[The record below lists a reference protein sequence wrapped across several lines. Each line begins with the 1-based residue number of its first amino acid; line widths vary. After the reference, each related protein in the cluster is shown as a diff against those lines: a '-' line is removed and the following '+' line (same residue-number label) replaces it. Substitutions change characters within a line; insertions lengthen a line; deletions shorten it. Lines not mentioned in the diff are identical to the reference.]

1 MYCRGGF
8 SAQGEVRLLSC
19 RIGGN
24 LEFDGASLTN
34 SNERALNADRL
45 TVDQDM
51 FCRDGFTAQ
60 GEVRLLGGHIGG
72 NLVFDGASLTNP
84 DGRALNAKWL
94 TVGQNVQ
101 CREAFTAA
109 GEVCLLD
116 AHIAGQLEFTGA
128 RLSDPGALALH
139 LEGVQAAGLFLL
151 PAERPDGTV
160 SLTNARIGS
169 FHDDQETWPA
179 RLRLRGFIYDTLE
192 NDQIPVRARV
202 RWLRR
207 HEGGY
212 TPQVYEQLA
221 AAYRGDGR
229 DEDAR
234 RVLIAKQWHRRR
246 VLNPL
251 GKLWNWLLYVTV
263 GYGYRTWLAAVWLA
277 GLLVAGSTV
286 FARAYPD
293 HMVAAKQ
300 PVPAFHPI
308 IYTLDRLVPIL
319 NLGQKD
325 AWIPQG
331 VALRW
336 SWVLTVAGW
345 VLTTAVVAGL
355 TAVLKRD

>member
-1 MYCRGGF
+1 M
-8 SAQGEVRLLSC
+8 
-19 RIGGN
+19 
-24 LEFDGASLTN
+24 
-34 SNERALNADRL
+34 
-45 TVDQDM
+45 
-51 FCRDGFTAQ
+51 
-60 GEVRLLGGHIGG
+60 
-72 NLVFDGASLTNP
+72 
-84 DGRALNAKWL
+84 
-94 TVGQNVQ
+94 
-101 CREAFTAA
+101 
-109 GEVCLLD
+109 
-116 AHIAGQLEFTGA
+116 
-128 RLSDPGALALH
+128 
-139 LEGVQAAGLFLL
+139 EGMQAAALFLL
-151 PAERPDGTV
+151 PTKRPDGTV

-179 RLRLRGFIYDTLE
+179 TLRLRGFVYDTLE
-192 NDQIPVRARV
+192 NDQVPVRARV

-207 HEGGY
+207 HDGAY

-221 AAYRGDGR
+221 AAYRRGGR

-251 GKLWNWLLYVTV
+251 AKLWNWLLYMTV

-277 GLLVAGSTV
+277 GLLVAGTSV
-286 FARAYPD
+286 FARAYPY

-300 PVPAFHPI
+300 PVPAFHPV

-331 VALRW
+331 CALRW
-336 SWVLTVAGW
+336 SWVLTGAGW

-355 TAVLKRD
+355 TAVLRRD